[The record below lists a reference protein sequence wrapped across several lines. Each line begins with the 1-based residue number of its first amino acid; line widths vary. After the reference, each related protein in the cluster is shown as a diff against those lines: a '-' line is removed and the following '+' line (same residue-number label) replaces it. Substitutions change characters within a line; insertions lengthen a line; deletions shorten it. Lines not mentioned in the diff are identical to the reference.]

1 MPQSS
6 ERAYTIVPMEGME
19 VVQKYFVKYRQKA
32 DEIAEQ
38 IATGRPQIPLHH
50 RFQLLERGF
59 VLTPKEGYTH
69 RTMFDDLSVTIDYNL
84 PKPKK

>member
-38 IATGRPQIPLHH
+38 IATGRPQVCSWD
-50 RFQLLERGF
+50 G
-59 VLTPKEGYTH
+59 V
-69 RTMFDDLSVTIDYNL
+69 S
-84 PKPKK
+84 